1 MINHNL
7 ADVHQPACAQ
17 AVHSLTPASSLIQ
30 TILSVSESHRIGRHR
45 GSRTIPPVGNFALP
59 RRNHGN
65 YSVFIPINIRI
76 CGVIISPVHSI
87 TYKREF
93 QYFFNNLSF
102 RFSHLRHR
110 RPGIQHTSGCHF
122 AGQTLKR
129 PRRLQNT
136 VSHIH
141 KRQGRIAG
149 VQHRR
154 RSGHHRRRH

>member
-30 TILSVSESHRIGRHR
+30 TILSVSESHRIGRRR

-102 RFSHLRHR
+102 SFFSSTASPPRHPAYLRLPLCRTDSQAAAPTAKYGFSH
-110 RPGIQHTSGCHF
+110 P
-122 AGQTLKR
+122 
-129 PRRLQNT
+129 
-136 VSHIH
+136 
-141 KRQGRIAG
+141 
-149 VQHRR
+149 
-154 RSGHHRRRH
+154 